1 MRRLLVVLVA
11 ALALAGLAGVTGAQ
25 AVSESKQV
33 ASKLD
38 HSQDVLRFFDTRAWM
53 RATRQE
59 KCWEVPWSR
68 TCSIARKAYA
78 WHSRRIVRLN
88 ERLEYLEVRSLYSM
102 SPSQAICHVF
112 GGYCSQALRVAS
124 CESGWRTTAV
134 NGQYLG
140 MFQMGSSER
149 ATYGHGSTPYEQAL
163 AAYRYFARTGHTWG
177 PWSCKP

>member
-1 MRRLLVVLVA
+1 MARIAVLVCVLFVGLLGTSEA
-11 ALALAGLAGVTGAQ
+11 A
-25 AVSESKQV
+25 AVSETKQV

-38 HSQDVLRFFDTRAWM
+38 HSQDVLRFFDNRAWM

-78 WHSRRIVRLN
+78 WHSRRVVRLN

-140 MFQMGSSER
+140 MFQMGNYARSR
-149 ATYGHGSTPYEQAL
+149 YGHGSTPYEQAV
-163 AAYRYFARTGHTWG
+163 AAYRYFVDSRRTWG